1 MSRIAVAVAF
11 FIVFSSMGF
20 AQGDRVEMGWTGE
33 QGYFEH
39 RTTSSDR
46 PLRYYL
52 SVERKLEFLQAET
65 DGCPVK
71 SECNE
76 MNVELSQ
83 QEIVAPSFP
92 KMLQIVYA
100 LKTDTDNRP
109 YWKSII
115 AETSPGVYR
124 EIFLLRNEGDFW
136 KWPPASYGVTKA
148 GDAQVLFT
156 NDATTSRDM
165 WCTGEFWVSQ
175 KSGPAV
181 VDFSR
186 VAAAMGKAAPAGSAT
201 IAPMCAAVSLEKL
214 EARSEVRKKNPEC
227 SACGI
232 DGSVIVKFKLDGA
245 GAVPVSSTF
254 VRDRQ

>member
-1 MSRIAVAVAF
+1 MSRRAGAVAF
-11 FIVFSSMGF
+11 FIVFSAMGF

-33 QGYFEH
+33 QGYFEQ
-39 RTTSSDR
+39 RTPTGDH
-46 PLRYYL
+46 PLQYYF
-52 SVERKLEFLQAET
+52 SAQRKREFLEAET

-124 EIFLLRNEGDFW
+124 EIFLLRNEGGFW
-136 KWPPASYGVTKA
+136 AWSPSTARVTKSS
-148 GDAQVLFT
+148 GTEVLST
-156 NDATTSRDM
+156 NDTTTSRDM

-227 SACGI
+227 SACGTE
-232 DGSVIVKFKLDGA
+232 GSVTVKFKLEGA
-245 GAVPVSSTF
+245 HAVPVSSTF